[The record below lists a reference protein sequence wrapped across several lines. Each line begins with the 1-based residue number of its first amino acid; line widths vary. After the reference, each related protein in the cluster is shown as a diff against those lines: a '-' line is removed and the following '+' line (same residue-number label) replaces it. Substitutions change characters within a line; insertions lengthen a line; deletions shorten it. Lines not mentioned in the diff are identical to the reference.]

1 MLTIFVKP
9 HKHLLYKII
18 HQLHLVVVVKAPQIL
33 KIHLDK
39 TFLEEEI
46 VKNRKIKFNKTL
58 IVLIE

>member
-1 MLTIFVKP
+1 MLTIFVKL

-18 HQLHLVVVVKAPQIL
+18 HQLLLVVVKAPQIL

-39 TFLEEEI
+39 TFLEEGI
-46 VKNRKIKFNKTL
+46 VKNREIKFNKTL